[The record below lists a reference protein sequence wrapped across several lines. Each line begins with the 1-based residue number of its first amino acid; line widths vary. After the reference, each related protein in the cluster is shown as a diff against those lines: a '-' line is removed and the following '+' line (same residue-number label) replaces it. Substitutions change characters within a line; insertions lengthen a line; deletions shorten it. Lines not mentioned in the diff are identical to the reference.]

1 MPAMPPMLATPPA
14 VTVAADASAP
24 ASPAATAVRFHG
36 ETTDG
41 RAVVYPD
48 DARGRTLILVVG
60 LNQRSA
66 SAVERWG
73 DELQARVGTRAEIVG
88 VADLDQVPGFVR
100 GYVKRAI
107 DKDVGPPVTGK
118 ASLVTTFDGALRASA
133 PQGDATDPIVYVFR
147 PDGTVVSVAR
157 EAYTAERAEMLER
170 EIP

>member
-1 MPAMPPMLATPPA
+1 MPVPATPA
-14 VTVAADASAP
+14 AFTVAAETSP
-24 ASPAATAVRFHG
+24 TASPAAAAVVRFRG

-48 DARGRTLILVVG
+48 DARGRTLILIVG
-60 LNQRSA
+60 LTQKSA
-66 SAVERWG
+66 PGVSRWS
-73 DELQARVGTRAEIVG
+73 DELQTLVGTRAKIVG

-107 DKDVGPPVTGK
+107 DKDVGPPETGK
-118 ASLVTTFDGALRASA
+118 ASLVTTFDGTLRASA
-133 PQGDATDPIVYVFR
+133 PDGDATDPIIYVFR

-157 EAYTAERAEMLER
+157 ETYTAERAASLEH